1 MHIYTAGRNFAK
13 CKNNSENVCKLLND
27 VYLQF
32 SPEKMV
38 NHFNGAK

>member
-32 SPEKMV
+32 SPKKNCEP
-38 NHFNGAK
+38 F